1 MFQSQIFR
9 LSRSAILLLSLIL
22 VFKGDFSHLLSHTE
36 AIEEKNRI
44 YIANLSIADDVP
56 ETIRESITTK
66 LKFHLVEKFGGS
78 YNIISQSDLDL
89 LLRQVESLQRQ
100 GRDTKEILSEIA
112 DARDADELIHGK
124 VFKDHGQIKLL
135 LNNLKRDPK
144 SKDFYTKSIVD
155 ISFFEND
162 FDFYI
167 KEAAIKILNPRYRI
181 KSGESIIAAE
191 KKNSISKP
199 DAIHYSENKIVSI
212 GSIGWGSFEGL
223 MKWDDAVD
231 ICESKGMRLPTPEEL
246 RDMAQL
252 KNHILREPCCVFWSS
267 KSSNKDTDY
276 AYYIDINDG
285 YGNYY
290 HKDIDVRVRC
300 VKK

>member
-1 MFQSQIFR
+1 MFQLKYFR
-9 LSRSAILLLSLIL
+9 FIKMSFLVLGLLFTLRSGNSYL
-22 VFKGDFSHLLSHTE
+22 FSHTE
-36 AIEEKNRI
+36 KVLEKTKI
-44 YIANLSIADDVP
+44 YIDNLTIASDVP
-56 ETIRESITTK
+56 ETVRESIIVK
-66 LKFHLVEKFGGS
+66 LKSHLVDKFGDS
-78 YNIISQSDLDL
+78 YNIVCQSDLDL
-89 LLRQVESLQRQ
+89 LYKQAEGFQKQ
-100 GRDTKEILSEIA
+100 GRDTREILSEIA
-112 DARDADELIHGK
+112 DARDADEIIHGK
-124 VFKDHGQIKLL
+124 VFKDQGQIKLL

-144 SKDFYTKSIVD
+144 TKDFYTKSIVD

-181 KSGESIIAAE
+181 KSGESTVAQN
-191 KKNSISKP
+191 KKNSNQIP
-199 DAIHYSENKIVSI
+199 DVIQFSDTKIVSL
-212 GSIGWGSFEGL
+212 GTVGWGNFEGL
-223 MKWDDAVD
+223 MKWEDAVD

-246 RDMAQL
+246 RDMAHL
-252 KNHILREPCCVFWSS
+252 KNHILREPCCVFWTSL
-267 KSSNKDTDY
+267 SNKKDSDY

>member
-1 MFQSQIFR
+1 MFQLQTFR
-9 LSRSAILLLSLIL
+9 LLKLTTLLLGLL
-22 VFKGDFSHLLSHTE
+22 LGFKGDSFHLLSHTE
-36 AIEEKNRI
+36 TAEEKNRI
-44 YIANLSIADDVP
+44 YIANLIIADDVP

-66 LKFHLVEKFGGS
+66 LKSHLVEKFGAS

-124 VFKDHGQIKLL
+124 VFKDQGQIKLL

-167 KEAAIKILNPRYRI
+167 KEAAIKILNPHYKI
-181 KSGESIIAAE
+181 KSGESVIAAE

-199 DAIHYSENKIVSI
+199 DTINYSENKIVSI
-212 GSIGWGSFEGL
+212 GNIGWGNFEGL
-223 MKWDDAVD
+223 MKWDEAVD
-231 ICESKGMRLPTPEEL
+231 KCESKGMRLPTPEEL

-267 KSSNKDTDY
+267 KSNNKDSDY

>member
-1 MFQSQIFR
+1 MLRQNYFQK
-9 LSRSAILLLSLIL
+9 
-22 VFKGDFSHLLSHTE
+22 FKITFFLFISFLFLKANASYLLSHSETPH
-36 AIEEKNRI
+36 EKNRI
-44 YIANLSIADDVP
+44 YIANLSVDADVP
-56 ETIRESITTK
+56 ETIRESVVTK
-66 LKFHLVEKFGGS
+66 LKSHLVERFS
-78 YNIISQSDLDL
+78 ADYNIISQSDLDL
-89 LLRQVESLQRQ
+89 LLKQVEILQRQ
-100 GRDTKEILSEIA
+100 GKDTKEILSEIS
-112 DARDADELIHGK
+112 DARDADEMIHGK
-124 VFKDHGQIKLL
+124 VFKDNGQIKLL

-144 SKDFYTKSIVD
+144 TKDFFTKSIVD

-181 KSGESIIAAE
+181 KTQEI
-191 KKNSISKP
+191 KNSYKKDSFPKQEPGPYTETKIISVGP
-199 DAIHYSENKIVSI
+199 VN
-212 GSIGWGSFEGL
+212 WGNFEGL
-223 MKWDDAVD
+223 MKWEDAVD
-231 ICESKGMRLPTPEEL
+231 LCESKGMRLPTPEEL
-246 RDMAQL
+246 RDMAHL

-267 KSSNKDTDY
+267 KSNSKDADY

>member
-1 MFQSQIFR
+1 MFQLQTFR
-9 LSRSAILLLSLIL
+9 LLKLTTLLLGLL
-22 VFKGDFSHLLSHTE
+22 LGFKGDSFHLLSHTE
-36 AIEEKNRI
+36 TAEEKNRI

-66 LKFHLVEKFGGS
+66 LKSHLVEKFGAS

-124 VFKDHGQIKLL
+124 VFKDQGQIKLL

-167 KEAAIKILNPRYRI
+167 KEAAIKILNPHYKI
-181 KSGESIIAAE
+181 KSGESVIAAE

-199 DAIHYSENKIVSI
+199 DTINYSENKIVSI
-212 GSIGWGSFEGL
+212 GNIGWGNFEGL
-223 MKWDDAVD
+223 MKWDEAVD
-231 ICESKGMRLPTPEEL
+231 K
-246 RDMAQL
+246 
-252 KNHILREPCCVFWSS
+252 
-267 KSSNKDTDY
+267 
-276 AYYIDINDG
+276 
-285 YGNYY
+285 
-290 HKDIDVRVRC
+290 
-300 VKK
+300 